1 MAIELFQ
8 FQQQAASQIADR
20 FIDYH
25 GEPIPYGR
33 GAKRRDVPFYQAL
46 SSITGSG
53 KTAIL
58 AQAVSSTAAPGTSPR
73 RWHGDPP

>member
-8 FQQQAASQIADR
+8 FQQEAASQIADR

-25 GEPIPYGR
+25 GDPIPYGR

-46 SSITGSG
+46 S
-53 KTAIL
+53 
-58 AQAVSSTAAPGTSPR
+58 
-73 RWHGDPP
+73 

>member
-20 FIDYH
+20 FLDYH
-25 GEPIPYGR
+25 ADPIPYGR

-46 SSITGSG
+46 SSWVRDCMR
-53 KTAIL
+53 L
-58 AQAVSSTAAPGTSPR
+58 VPGGGWYP
-73 RWHGDPP
+73 GDKVREP